1 MQLFEARPKPPNRLS
16 WASRFTIL
24 CGLAYMPAGLLL
36 LAWPGAVQSL
46 FGDDAFVGREAA
58 LVRPIGMTALRHR
71 LVLRL
76 RRAFRRPPV
85 RRRPVLDRIVL
96 VPLVLVPLI
105 LSGVFPHTLST
116 FAVLDPALALVA
128 WALLSRRS

>member
-1 MQLFEARPKPPNRLS
+1 MQLFEALAEAPERLS

-58 LVRPIGMTALRHR
+58 LVRLIGMTV
-71 LVLRL
+71 LVIGWFYVFGGRSGG
-76 RRAFRRPPV
+76 RQFVAAS
-85 RRRPVLDRIVL
+85 VLDRIVL